1 MKEGGV
7 ETASHIETR
16 NFIFKTNKNEPVFGK
31 LNRCKKVM
39 LKCIVNNRMW
49 GLELDLTE
57 DAVHW
62 PVIVI
67 SALEGLGPT

>member
-1 MKEGGV
+1 MG
-7 ETASHIETR
+7 ETR
-16 NFIFKTNKNEPVFGK
+16 NVYRILFSKPTRTKKCFGK
-31 LNRCKKVM
+31 LDRRKKVT